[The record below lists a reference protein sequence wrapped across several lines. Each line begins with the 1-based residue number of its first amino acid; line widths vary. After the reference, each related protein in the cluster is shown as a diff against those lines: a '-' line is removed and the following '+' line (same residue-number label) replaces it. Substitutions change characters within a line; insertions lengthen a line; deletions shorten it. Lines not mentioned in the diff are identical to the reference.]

1 MAVIISNKKAAMSRN
16 LVLLFCLLLI
26 ISFAEGKQLGSIGFG
41 GLKAAPRAPRCQ
53 KVYGAKLGD
62 TCDGIIQKF
71 KLNAAH
77 FSEINPNLNRDSI
90 FVGQWLCIVGTTK

>member
-1 MAVIISNKKAAMSRN
+1 MAVIVSNKKAAMSRN

-26 ISFAEGKQLGSIGFG
+26 ISFAEGKQLGIGFG

-71 KLNAAH
+71 KLNASH

-90 FVGQWLCIVGTTK
+90 FVGQWLCIVGTAK